1 MLKVIM
7 VIMMF
12 ALVLVVKAMAMVVM
26 VDRY

>member
-1 MLKVIM
+1 MLTVIM

-12 ALVLVVKAMAMVVM
+12 ALVLVVKAMTMVVM

>member
-1 MLKVIM
+1 MLTVVM

-12 ALVLVVKAMAMVVM
+12 ALVLVVKAMTMVVM

>member
-1 MLKVIM
+1 MLTVIM

-12 ALVLVVKAMAMVVM
+12 VLVLVVKAMTMVWM

>member
-1 MLKVIM
+1 MLTVIM

-12 ALVLVVKAMAMVVM
+12 ALALVVKAMAMVVM